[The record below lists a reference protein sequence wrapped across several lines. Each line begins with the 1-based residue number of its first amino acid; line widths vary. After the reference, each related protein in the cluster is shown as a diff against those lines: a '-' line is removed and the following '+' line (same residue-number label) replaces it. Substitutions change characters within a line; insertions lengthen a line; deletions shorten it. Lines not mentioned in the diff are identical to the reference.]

1 MAAVDEV
8 SADFAELE
16 EEIRAGAASGKSVE
30 TPLATSERIIARVT
44 GGIYREPWA
53 AFRELVAN
61 AYDADASYVVVETDQ
76 PDFRRMTVRDDG
88 IGMSPKTLAYVI
100 THIGGSSK
108 RTAVGADLNTV
119 KRDAPGY
126 SPGGR
131 PLIGKIGIGLFAVAQ
146 LTQHFQIIT
155 KAAGESERL
164 TATVR
169 LMTHDEERFQR
180 GDGKYVGGD
189 VTIMAEK
196 VPDEELHAHGT
207 SVVLYQI
214 RSEVRRTLQG
224 AELWRAASIET
235 GGGGGVVKPVF
246 HIGFSEAAQPPEL
259 PWDDKDPPVDKFSK
273 LVEASGSSSG
283 KADLKHFDEYL
294 RLIWKLS
301 LALPLDYIDNHPFD
315 MDDSSGLLF
324 LGVPD
329 GPGQANEIG
338 LAPGESLRKRL
349 GLRAGR
355 TEPRAPFSV
364 TFDGI
369 ALRRPI
375 RLPGKVMRPRSWIAA
390 PVMIVA
396 KKTNPF
402 SDSNLQRAGGRLS
415 FEGYLYW
422 NSKIVPTA
430 GVLIRIREAS
440 GTLFDPTF
448 LNYQASEQTRLRRIT
463 AEIFVHE
470 GFDSAV
476 NIDRESFNYSHPHF
490 LYVQRWLHTALRL
503 LVNRLKMSAPENF
516 AKNEYRLEALRYA
529 SNVWNQRLGEAA
541 EPPLADP
548 AASSVPE
555 EVGGAEIE
563 WPAEKIVS
571 GKRRDRSTDRNA
583 GAGEISALA
592 VVLEAYG
599 VLSNLPVEE
608 RAPLV
613 RDILGIPLEGGWE
626 DDRPA
631 ANAADCAPRNAASRK
646 ADSVAPSSARSS
658 VR

>member
-1 MAAVDEV
+1 
-8 SADFAELE
+8 
-16 EEIRAGAASGKSVE
+16 
-30 TPLATSERIIARVT
+30 
-44 GGIYREPWA
+44 
-53 AFRELVAN
+53 
-61 AYDADASYVVVETDQ
+61 
-76 PDFRRMTVRDDG
+76 
-88 IGMSPKTLAYVI
+88 MS
-100 THIGGSSK
+100 
-108 RTAVGADLNTV
+108 
-119 KRDAPGY
+119 
-126 SPGGR
+126 
-131 PLIGKIGIGLFAVAQ
+131 
-146 LTQHFQIIT
+146 
-155 KAAGESERL
+155 
-164 TATVR
+164 
-169 LMTHDEERFQR
+169 
-180 GDGKYVGGD
+180 
-189 VTIMAEK
+189 
-196 VPDEELHAHGT
+196 DEELRAHGT
-207 SVVLYQI
+207 SVVLYQM
-214 RSEVRRTLQG
+214 RSEVRRTLQS
-224 AELWRAASIET
+224 AERWRAASIET
-235 GGGGGVVKPVF
+235 GGGGEVVFDKPVF
-246 HIGFSEAAQPPEL
+246 HIGFSKAEQQPEL
-259 PWDDKDPPVDKFSK
+259 PWDDKDPPVDKFNK

-301 LALPLDYIDNHPFD
+301 LSLPLDYIDDHPFD

-324 LGVPD
+324 LGLPD
-329 GPGQANEIG
+329 GQGQASKIG
-338 LAPGESLRKRL
+338 LAPGESLRKQI
-349 GLRAGR
+349 GLQAGR
-355 TEPRAPFSV
+355 TEPRVPFSV

-375 RLPGKVMRPRSWIAA
+375 RLPWEVKSPRSRISE

-396 KKTNPF
+396 KRTNPF
-402 SDSNLQRAGGRLS
+402 SDNNLQRAGGRLS

-422 NSKIVPTA
+422 NSKIVPKETA

-448 LNYQASEQTRLRRIT
+448 LNYQVSEQTRLRQIT

-470 GFDSAV
+470 GLDSAV

-503 LVNRLKMSAPENF
+503 LVNRLKMLASENLTL

-563 WPAEKIVS
+563 WPIEKIVS
-571 GKRRDRSTDRNA
+571 GKRRSRSAGRNA

-613 RDILGIPLEGGWE
+613 RDILGIPET
-626 DDRPA
+626 DA
-631 ANAADCAPRNAASRK
+631 
-646 ADSVAPSSARSS
+646 
-658 VR
+658 